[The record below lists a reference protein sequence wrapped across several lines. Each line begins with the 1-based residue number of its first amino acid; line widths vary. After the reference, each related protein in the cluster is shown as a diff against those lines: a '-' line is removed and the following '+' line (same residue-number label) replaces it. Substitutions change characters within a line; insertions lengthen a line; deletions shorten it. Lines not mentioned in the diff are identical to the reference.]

1 MNAVMYIVKTGC
13 QCRMLPKD
21 LPPYN
26 TVFYYYSKWKF
37 ECALEELTGAVH
49 RMVRRR
55 MGQEP
60 PSLGIIDYRSIKS
73 SHYIGKNRG
82 IDGNRKV
89 KGRREHIAVDT
100 LGLPMSVVVHEANRY
115 DSVVAMKT
123 STR

>member
-55 MGQEP
+55 MGQDP
-60 PSLGIIDYRSIKS
+60 PPASASMITEASSPLIISARTAGLTGTGESKVAENISRSI
-73 SHYIGKNRG
+73 H
-82 IDGNRKV
+82 
-89 KGRREHIAVDT
+89 
-100 LGLPMSVVVHEANRY
+100 LGFR
-115 DSVVAMKT
+115 
-123 STR
+123 